1 VRLRRRG
8 RAAWNRAGLFAA
20 GLALIAVALASP
32 LEGAA
37 EERLSAHMLQH
48 VLIGDAAPALLLVAL
63 RGPLLFFLLPPQ
75 LLAPLA
81 GFRPLRVALG
91 FLLRPKVSVGVWAIV
106 LGVWHVPA
114 VYELALRNEA
124 VHVLEHATFVVAGL
138 LVWSQ
143 LVDPARRGELTRGGR
158 VALAVV
164 LFACGQALANVLIFS
179 FQPLYPT
186 YSDIGDQQLAGLVM
200 MAEQALTLG
209 AFAAIT
215 LRPARFERAKRT
227 NPANLSARLR

>member
-1 VRLRRRG
+1 
-8 RAAWNRAGLFAA
+8 
-20 GLALIAVALASP
+20 
-32 LEGAA
+32 
-37 EERLSAHMLQH
+37 
-48 VLIGDAAPALLLVAL
+48 
-63 RGPLLFFLLPPQ
+63 
-75 LLAPLA
+75 
-81 GFRPLRVALG
+81 
-91 FLLRPKVSVGVWAIV
+91 
-106 LGVWHVPA
+106 VWHVPA

>member
-8 RAAWNRAGLFAA
+8 RVAWNRAGLFAA

-32 LEGAA
+32 LEEAA
-37 EERLSAHMLQH
+37 GERLWAHMLEH
-48 VLIGDAAPALLLVAL
+48 VLVGDAAPALLLVAL

-114 VYELALRNEA
+114 VYELALRHEL
-124 VHVLEHATFVVAGL
+124 VHVLEHATFAAAGL

-143 LVDPARRGELTRGGR
+143 LVDPARRGELTRAGR
-158 VALAVV
+158 VAVAVV
-164 LFACGQALANVLIFS
+164 LFTCGQALANVLIFS

-209 AFAAIT
+209 TCVTLLVFWPRHERLHREAPRESAKAA
-215 LRPARFERAKRT
+215 
-227 NPANLSARLR
+227 